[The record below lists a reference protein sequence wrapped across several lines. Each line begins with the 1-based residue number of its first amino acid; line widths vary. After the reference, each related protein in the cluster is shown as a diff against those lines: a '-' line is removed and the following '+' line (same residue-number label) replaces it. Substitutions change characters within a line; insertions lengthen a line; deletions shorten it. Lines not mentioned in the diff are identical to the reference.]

1 VTGAS
6 SGIGKAT
13 AIEFARAAS
22 PDPIKII
29 ISARRLNVL
38 EELKKA
44 IEEKYNN
51 ATVYPIKLDVSN
63 AVEIKNF
70 VKNLPK
76 EVQEI
81 DVLVNNAYLPY

>member
-81 DVLVNNAYLPY
+81 DVLVNNAYPCY